1 MLVPKVFLPNV
12 GFQLGIGTDFESTLG
27 RVPRFVE
34 VCWHCHC
41 PACLICLVSCALN
54 ALSGPNPYISPG
66 PTVHITLSKPVHSR
80 ELTVAGMGRS
90 SNRSS
95 FVAYSAMCRAEHSE
109 FLFKHKEGTAFGT

>member
-41 PACLICLVSCALN
+41 PACLISLVSCALN

-66 PTVHITLSKPVHSR
+66 PTVHITLSRTYSR
-80 ELTVAGMGRS
+80 TDCSWHGQEQQPEQLRRLFRHVQS
-90 SNRSS
+90 
-95 FVAYSAMCRAEHSE
+95 RA
-109 FLFKHKEGTAFGT
+109 F